1 LQNLQEVQSLQI
13 LCFQLCAESAQSSG
27 EATSETGTKC
37 KVDEKNRKTVR
48 VTFRMDSA
56 LANALKSLYNGDII
70 DEGILL

>member
-1 LQNLQEVQSLQI
+1 MSRRKI
-13 LCFQLCAESAQSSG
+13 
-27 EATSETGTKC
+27 
-37 KVDEKNRKTVR
+37 DEKDRKTVR